1 MDACIWYLI
10 KFFNKEEHA
19 DEFIK
24 GNLYLNRLSYFK
36 KLEQSEDGRPDHYEA
51 VTHWWQP
58 HDLII
63 QLDVPGVGAVE
74 LTGKDF
80 ATPVSM
86 QIDYH
91 DHLHIFCMYT
101 IRTFGFEAKDGKFEG
116 SPEEMAVI
124 QDQLAI
130 DPEVLKFGAHAVV
143 VQAPAFIER
152 AKKALSEQ
160 AKANTMNLVEYYDD
174 ETFHGQIETK
184 KVPFMK
190 QKKFSYQNEFR
201 ICVDTKQNGD
211 NHLIIPIGN
220 LADISAKLESS
231 KLHEVFKFNIEPT

>member
-1 MDACIWYLI
+1 
-10 KFFNKEEHA
+10 
-19 DEFIK
+19 
-24 GNLYLNRLSYFK
+24 
-36 KLEQSEDGRPDHYEA
+36 
-51 VTHWWQP
+51 
-58 HDLII
+58 
-63 QLDVPGVGAVE
+63 
-74 LTGKDF
+74 
-80 ATPVSM
+80 
-86 QIDYH
+86 
-91 DHLHIFCMYT
+91 
-101 IRTFGFEAKDGKFEG
+101 
-116 SPEEMAVI
+116 
-124 QDQLAI
+124 
-130 DPEVLKFGAHAVV
+130 LKFGAHAVV